1 MRKLF
6 LAITLLLLLPVL
18 VSAAKV
24 VPIQGPFKPYQIRI
38 DESSAY
44 IVEGASI
51 YIYSLKDFS
60 LQKKFGKKGE
70 GPQEFILPPPG
81 NVEIVIG
88 PDCLLVNSLGK
99 LSYFTKQGEFK
110 KEIKIT
116 TIQGSGVLPLGDGDR
131 FVAISNKFE
140 NNAMYDAIEMFDADL
155 KRGKE
160 VFRVKSPLQPGKVD
174 IITTAR
180 RPLLCTFADKIFF
193 GDPQGEIHVF
203 DSSGKKRCT
212 ISQEYEKIKLS
223 EEHKKRY
230 ILFFKTDP
238 RYKQGWERFKD
249 QLYFPAFLPV
259 IRDLSVSDEKI
270 YVLTSKNK
278 DKKREFYIL
287 DLEGKLIK
295 KVMLPLPEMNPLE
308 LYPYTIKSNKLY
320 QLIENEN
327 LETWELHI
335 TEIE

>member
-1 MRKLF
+1 MRKLI
-6 LAITLLLLLPVL
+6 LTITLLLLPIL

-24 VPIQGPFKPYQIRI
+24 VPIKGPFRPYQIRV
-38 DESSAY
+38 DESRAY
-44 IVEGASI
+44 IVEGAAI

-70 GPQEFILPPPG
+70 GPQEFIIPPPG
-81 NVEIVIG
+81 GVEIVIG

-116 TIQGSGVLPLGDGDR
+116 TIQGGGVLPIGDGDR
-131 FVAISNKFE
+131 FVAISTRQQ
-140 NNAMYDAIEMFDADL
+140 NNTIYDAVDMFDADL
-155 KRGKE
+155 KRVKE
-160 VFRVKSPLQPGKVD
+160 VFRVKSSLQPGKVD

-193 GDPQGEIHVF
+193 GGPQGEIHVF
-203 DSSGKKRCT
+203 DGSGKKRFT
-212 ISQEYEKIKLS
+212 ISHKYEKIKLS

-238 RYKQGWERFKD
+238 RFKQGWEQFKD
-249 QLYFPAFLPV
+249 QLHFPAFLPV
-259 IRDLSVSDEKI
+259 IRNLIVSDEKI
-270 YVLTSKNK
+270 YILTYKNK
-278 DKKREFYIL
+278 DKKREFHIL
-287 DLEGKLIK
+287 DLEGKPIK
-295 KVMLPLPEMNPLE
+295 KAMLPLPEMNPLE
-308 LYPYTIKSNKLY
+308 LYPYTIKNNKLY

-327 LETWELHI
+327 LEEWELHI

>member
-1 MRKLF
+1 MRKIILTM
-6 LAITLLLLLPVL
+6 TLMLLPIL
-18 VSAAKV
+18 VFAAKV
-24 VPIQGPFKPYQIRI
+24 VPIQGPFRPYQIRV
-38 DESSAY
+38 DESRAY
-44 IVEGASI
+44 IVEGAVI

-70 GPQEFILPPPG
+70 GPREFIIPPPG
-81 NVEIVIG
+81 GVEIIIG
-88 PDCLLVNSLGK
+88 SDCLLVTSLGK
-99 LSYFTKQGEFK
+99 LSYFTKQGEFN

-193 GDPQGEIHVF
+193 GDSKGEIHMF

-212 ISQEYEKIKLS
+212 ISHKYEKIKLT

-238 RYKQGWERFKD
+238 RFKQGWERFKD
-249 QLYFPAFLPV
+249 QLHFPDFLPV
-259 IRDLSVSDEKI
+259 IREMIVSDERI
-270 YVLTSKNK
+270 YILTYKNK
-278 DKKREFYIL
+278 DKKREFHIL
-287 DLEGKLIK
+287 DLEGKPIK

-308 LYPYTIKSNKLY
+308 LYPFTIKNNKLY
-320 QLIENEN
+320 QLIENDN
-327 LETWELHI
+327 LEEWELHI